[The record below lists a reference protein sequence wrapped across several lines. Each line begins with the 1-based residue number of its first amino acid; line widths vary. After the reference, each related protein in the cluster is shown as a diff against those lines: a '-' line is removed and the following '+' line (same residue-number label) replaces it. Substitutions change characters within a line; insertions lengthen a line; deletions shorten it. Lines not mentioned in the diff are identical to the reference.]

1 MSLTRWTTL
10 YILVRNDIY
19 QTTFKIIYSILD
31 ESVLIREARLRA
43 RDMEIRK
50 FQAGQV
56 AERQRRLQEER
67 EEAKTFRWVILQVFM
82 GDDSTPGRGIR
93 DMMRPEAGQD
103 KHEAVDRRRPK
114 DVSYP

>member
-50 FQAGQV
+50 FPAGQM
-56 AERQRRLQEER
+56 AELQEER
-67 EEAKTFRWVILQVFM
+67 EEAKTFRWVMLQVFM
-82 GDDSTPGRGIR
+82 ITISLS
-93 DMMRPEAGQD
+93 QQ
-103 KHEAVDRRRPK
+103 
-114 DVSYP
+114 